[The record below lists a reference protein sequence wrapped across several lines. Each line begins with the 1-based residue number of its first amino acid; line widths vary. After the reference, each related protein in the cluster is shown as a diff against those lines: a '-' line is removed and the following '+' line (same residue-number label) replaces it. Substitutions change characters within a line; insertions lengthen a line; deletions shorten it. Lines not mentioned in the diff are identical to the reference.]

1 MIGLIGQLSI
11 KSSVYQLFDRVPP
24 RENAWLRKAGFCL
37 PFFHLLFLLLITT
50 HISFKLTK
58 CSDCLII
65 DTLKNKCCQILFL
78 AWNSIEVSSAT
89 GVRRRIMPLISEST
103 AILAYNTLIQ
113 PHFDY
118 CSLVWDGLSSKLR
131 NKLQQLQSRAARAIL
146 KADYDT
152 SSNLLLEIL
161 KWDRLEIRRKKQN
174 SILVVLTDLIL

>member
-1 MIGLIGQLSI
+1 MFAFLPPVV
-11 KSSVYQLFDRVPP
+11 SVTYN
-24 RENAWLRKAGFCL
+24 NAYF
-37 PFFHLLFLLLITT
+37 I
-50 HISFKLTK
+50 KLTK

-118 CSLVWDGLSSKLR
+118 CSLVWDGLGSKLR